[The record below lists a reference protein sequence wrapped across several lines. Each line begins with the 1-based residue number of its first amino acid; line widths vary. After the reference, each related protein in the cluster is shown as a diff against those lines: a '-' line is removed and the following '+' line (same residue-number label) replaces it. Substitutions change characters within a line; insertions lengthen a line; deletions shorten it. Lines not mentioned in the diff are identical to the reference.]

1 MHNAT
6 LINYSLIDQLSEE
19 DPDGCTY
26 LRVFLTS
33 LELLARQFS
42 LIKRE
47 KYIYRTQYY
56 NGLELYVNE
65 LPRSAENGSLFHVKT
80 FLLSTKTPSMLTRK
94 GHKVVVSKEFFNS
107 ASKFHFV
114 FNDLFNFINNDLTD
128 KLYQGDE
135 IYYNSSGVVSFFKTV
150 LGGK

>member
-1 MHNAT
+1 
-6 LINYSLIDQLSEE
+6 LINYSLIDQLCDE
-19 DPDGCTY
+19 DLQGCTY

-47 KYIYRTQYY
+47 KYIHRTQYY
-56 NGLELYVNE
+56 NGLELYVDE
-65 LPRSAENGSLFHVKT
+65 LPRSAENGNLFHVKT
-80 FLLSTKTPSMLTRK
+80 FLLSTKTPFMLTRK
-94 GHKVVVSKEFFNS
+94 GQKVFLSKEFSNS

-128 KLYQGDE
+128 KLDQGDE
-135 IYYNSSGVVSFFKTV
+135 LYYNSSGVVSFFKSV